1 MEDEGGSATSGE
13 ALLARPP
20 RPRRRRRRSLIP
32 QYREPFPQVGSCVTS
47 RQTTKRS
54 AASSLPPSHPPDPCI
69 SFHATMRHTT
79 LAYLV
84 ISYLKHC
91 TRIARARAH
100 NWSCVAKT
108 LECREP
114 PLRGAPVLLP
124 IDGLRR
130 VDVDEGGGGR
140 GDYYGRI
147 FYLDG
152 L

>member
-1 MEDEGGSATSGE
+1 
-13 ALLARPP
+13 
-20 RPRRRRRRSLIP
+20 
-32 QYREPFPQVGSCVTS
+32 
-47 RQTTKRS
+47 
-54 AASSLPPSHPPDPCI
+54 
-69 SFHATMRHTT
+69 MRHTT

-130 VDVDEGGGGR
+130 VDVDEGGGG
-140 GDYYGRI
+140 DYYGRI